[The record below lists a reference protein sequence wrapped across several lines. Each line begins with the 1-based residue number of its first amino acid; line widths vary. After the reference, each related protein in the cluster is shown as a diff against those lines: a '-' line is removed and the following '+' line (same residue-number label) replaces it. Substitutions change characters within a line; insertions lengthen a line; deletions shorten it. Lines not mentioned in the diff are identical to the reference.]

1 MLQSELIK
9 TALNSSMI
17 TTFRAFMEA
26 DDETPAAAWA
36 RMRAQTQGLGDSQPV
51 ATYKPG
57 QAPPATGMTTA
68 GAKQPTGLPPAVVD
82 LLQQGF
88 KDGGLVGDSLIRM
101 FRLHPDH
108 SLVGPD
114 MITATARGPY
124 PFVKE
129 KRAGVPT
136 GRIRFVQ
143 HFPIA
148 KFLQI
153 VSEK

>member
-1 MLQSELIK
+1 
-9 TALNSSMI
+9 
-17 TTFRAFMEA
+17 MEA

-36 RMRAQTQGLGDSQPV
+36 RMRAQTQGLGDSPPV
-51 ATYKPG
+51 ATYRPG
-57 QAPPATGMTTA
+57 QSPAPAATGMATA
-68 GAKQPTGLPPAVVD
+68 GAKQSPSLPPAVLD
-82 LLQQGF
+82 LLQAGF
-88 KDGGLVGDSLIRM
+88 KDGGMVPESLIRM

-129 KRAGVPT
+129 KRAGVAT